1 LGNINHWHS
10 YLTEDESNLLHLG
23 LAVRYSEA
31 KLPLVGR
38 TESEFYLSPVFV
50 ETPEIQADHLLTY
63 DLELYW
69 RKGPVQ
75 TDPAFL
81 ALI

>member
-50 ETPEIQADHLLTY
+50 ETPEIQADHLVGGEYIGNQMKAPTVNDRL
-63 DLELYW
+63 
-69 RKGPVQ
+69 
-75 TDPAFL
+75 FL